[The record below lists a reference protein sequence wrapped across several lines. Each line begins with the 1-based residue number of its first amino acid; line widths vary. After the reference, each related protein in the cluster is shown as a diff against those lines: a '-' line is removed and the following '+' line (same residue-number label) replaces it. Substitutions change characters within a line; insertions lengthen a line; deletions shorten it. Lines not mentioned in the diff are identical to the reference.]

1 LVQINQYKEVKE
13 GQRHNPKHK
22 IKSKKQK
29 MTTKMAQEILAMA
42 LGTSQGDLA
51 SDEMTLQQLN
61 PNDMP
66 LSSSA
71 LQEYKKLMVV
81 LERKRKKRKL
91 PFTKIVRKRK
101 KSSKF
106 D

>member
-1 LVQINQYKEVKE
+1 
-13 GQRHNPKHK
+13 
-22 IKSKKQK
+22 

-81 LERKRKKRKL
+81 LERKRKKGNCHSLKL
-91 PFTKIVRKRK
+91 LGREKRAA
-101 KSSKF
+101 SLTEF
-106 D
+106 LVLF